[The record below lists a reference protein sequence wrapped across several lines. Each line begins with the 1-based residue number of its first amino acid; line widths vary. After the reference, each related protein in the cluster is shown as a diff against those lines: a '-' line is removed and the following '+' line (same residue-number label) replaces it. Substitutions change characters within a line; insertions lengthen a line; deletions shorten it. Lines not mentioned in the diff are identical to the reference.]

1 MEFERLMCVRL
12 GVLIDFATPFN
23 PYGTQWM
30 WVWKAQLEMG
40 VGTFRARGH
49 GLLKQMAR
57 PYRIRR
63 PKCFRELPNRNKC
76 HKNDVLQNH
85 SCQAFQLTLARDQLS
100 ILEGDLVRNLKPVAP
115 VVDSLKYTDSNSM
128 CDPMV
133 ILERC
138 NWKWGCEPSTELG
151 LYRTYRGLR
160 SMLF

>member
-1 MEFERLMCVRL
+1 MILSALLWTMCVRL

-100 ILEGDLVRNLKPVAP
+100 ILEGDLVRNLRPVTP
-115 VVDSLKYTDSNSM
+115 VVLRDVEVLTGEELWDFERLEVTKMARDSKVTPKPFD
-128 CDPMV
+128 V
-133 ILERC
+133 
-138 NWKWGCEPSTELG
+138 G
-151 LYRTYRGLR
+151 
-160 SMLF
+160 

>member
-100 ILEGDLVRNLKPVAP
+100 ILEGDLVRNLRPVTP
-115 VVDSLKYTDSNSM
+115 VVLRDVEVLTGEELWDFERLVVTKMARDSKVTPKPFD
-128 CDPMV
+128 V
-133 ILERC
+133 
-138 NWKWGCEPSTELG
+138 G
-151 LYRTYRGLR
+151 
-160 SMLF
+160 

>member
-1 MEFERLMCVRL
+1 MLCFEQMEFERLMCVRL
-12 GVLIDFATPFN
+12 GVLIDFATPFS

-40 VGTFRARGH
+40 VGTFTAWGH

-85 SCQAFQLTLARDQLS
+85 SCQARDQLS
-100 ILEGDLVRNLKPVAP
+100 ILEGDLVRNLRPVTP
-115 VVDSLKYTDSNSM
+115 VKLRDVGVLTGEEPWD
-128 CDPMV
+128 
-133 ILERC
+133 LERI
-138 NWKWGCEPSTELG
+138 ELTKMA
-151 LYRTYRGLR
+151 RDSQATPK
-160 SMLF
+160 SFDVD

>member
-1 MEFERLMCVRL
+1 
-12 GVLIDFATPFN
+12 
-23 PYGTQWM
+23 
-30 WVWKAQLEMG
+30 MG

-100 ILEGDLVRNLKPVAP
+100 ILEGDLVRNLRPVTP
-115 VVDSLKYTDSNSM
+115 VVLRDVEVLTGEELWDFERLEVTKMARDSKVTPKPFD
-128 CDPMV
+128 V
-133 ILERC
+133 
-138 NWKWGCEPSTELG
+138 G
-151 LYRTYRGLR
+151 
-160 SMLF
+160 

>member
-1 MEFERLMCVRL
+1 MLCFEQMEFERLMCVRL

-100 ILEGDLVRNLKPVAP
+100 ILEGDLVRNLRPDVEVLTGEELWDFERLEVTKMARDSKVTPKPFDV
-115 VVDSLKYTDSNSM
+115 
-128 CDPMV
+128 
-133 ILERC
+133 
-138 NWKWGCEPSTELG
+138 G
-151 LYRTYRGLR
+151 
-160 SMLF
+160 